1 MDLINKSYHFS
12 CGKSSILQKMKPV
25 KAGER
30 FNMREKI
37 MVALFTVSFVF
48 SHIADSMRTPELENK
63 EFKVSFFGHKCD
75 FC

>member
-1 MDLINKSYHFS
+1 
-12 CGKSSILQKMKPV
+12 
-25 KAGER
+25 
-30 FNMREKI
+30 MREKI
-37 MVALFTVSFVF
+37 VVVLFTVSFVF

>member
-12 CGKSSILQKMKPV
+12 CGKSS
-25 KAGER
+25 
-30 FNMREKI
+30 EKI
-37 MVALFTVSFVF
+37 IVVLFTVSFVF
-48 SHIADSMRTPELENK
+48 SHIADSMKTPELENK